1 MEAQLGRVLP
11 SVARVIRIG
20 RGKKVDA
27 DWAVRTD
34 LFEQPQEDALYQA
47 YQAVAAEVRQPPEPH
62 PLCLLSITLSPSVA
76 ETLRVCHA
84 LVIITPAISFLASP
98 CISDHCSG

>member
-1 MEAQLGRVLP
+1 MGQELEAEAQLGRVLP
-11 SVARVIRIG
+11 SVARVIRIV

-62 PLCLLSITLSPSVA
+62 PLLPTVDYSV
-76 ETLRVCHA
+76 
-84 LVIITPAISFLASP
+84 PISRRDTRSVW
-98 CISDHCSG
+98 